1 MILNKLHINM
11 LKCCYIHFK
20 PNVRTENQEPEAE
33 FKLEIDDF
41 TVKPCNETRFL
52 GVIIDEKLNW
62 EAHINNLK
70 RKLNYASATLNR
82 IRDSIPDHLHR
93 DLYYTLFESHLS
105 YCISVWG
112 SAAKFR
118 INSLW
123 TIQKHCVR
131 VLFGDKAAYLDKKS
145 TCVRARP
152 YELQTLG
159 HSFYQL
165 EHTKP
170 LFKNNKILSIHNLY
184 TYHCFMET
192 FKVLKLRQPI
202 SLFSKY
208 NFSDRKSTLLLNSFP
223 SSNFF
228 DRSTS
233 LWNDIAPA
241 FKLLDFSAKIGP
253 VKKQF
258 KKALLLNQHRENPN
272 EWTEDDHNTKKICP
286 ELTIINT

>member
-1 MILNKLHINM
+1 
-11 LKCCYIHFK
+11 
-20 PNVRTENQEPEAE
+20 
-33 FKLEIDDF
+33 
-41 TVKPCNETRFL
+41 
-52 GVIIDEKLNW
+52 
-62 EAHINNLK
+62 
-70 RKLNYASATLNR
+70 
-82 IRDSIPDHLHR
+82 
-93 DLYYTLFESHLS
+93 
-105 YCISVWG
+105 
-112 SAAKFR
+112 
-118 INSLW
+118 
-123 TIQKHCVR
+123 
-131 VLFGDKAAYLDKKS
+131 
-145 TCVRARP
+145 
-152 YELQTLG
+152 
-159 HSFYQL
+159 
-165 EHTKP
+165 
-170 LFKNNKILSIHNLY
+170 
-184 TYHCFMET
+184 MET